1 MIDRRAT
8 TGLDPAK
15 DSALL
20 LQRMGF
26 FTLGIALPVS
36 AMVSRRA
43 AVVLAPIGVA
53 LLVIAAFLSEPERF
67 IRSLKRRSIKA
78 TALVLALLVG
88 WSLLSTTWAPAGAR
102 GIDRIV
108 NMLFALVIGIMGVA
122 ALPERVRAANLNAL
136 AVGAGLATVIA
147 AITQATGY
155 GLGDTEDDA
164 TILAR
169 GMALIVILTGPLV
182 AWLLSRGRTKG
193 AVALFATV
201 AATSALVRDP
211 VLVAALAA
219 GTAAF
224 ALVAGFAART
234 VSLVATGCV
243 LVVVLAPVI
252 PWVIKFNLG
261 SALGLEQALI
271 GRFANWA
278 STIAAAPVKLI
289 TGHGFGAVLAPLSS
303 TAPSGPLP
311 TSILVDIW
319 HELGL
324 VGAAAFATAIWFAMR
339 AVRVLS
345 PVIQAGAIAA
355 YIAALSLGIL
365 GFAAFRA
372 WWLMTLV
379 ALVIITTAVARGQ
392 ARTDRP
398 LVRFARAETA
408 AAELSRPTM
417 ATRSNTGNS

>member
-1 MIDRRAT
+1 
-8 TGLDPAK
+8 
-15 DSALL
+15 
-20 LQRMGF
+20 MGF

-53 LLVIAAFLSEPERF
+53 LLVMAAILSEPERF
-67 IRSLKRRSIKA
+67 IRSLKRRSVKA
-78 TALVLALLVG
+78 TALVLALLAG
-88 WSLLSTTWAPAGAR
+88 WSLLSTTWAPPGAR
-102 GIDRIV
+102 GMDRIA
-108 NMLFALVIGIMGVA
+108 NMVFALVIGIMGVA

-136 AVGAGLATVIA
+136 AVGAGVATVIA

-164 TILAR
+164 AILAR

-182 AWLLSRGRTKG
+182 AWLFSRGRTKG
-193 AVALFATV
+193 AIALFATV
-201 AATSALVRDP
+201 AATSMLVRDP
-211 VLVAALAA
+211 ALLAALVA

-224 ALVAGFAART
+224 ALVAGLAGRT
-234 VSLVATGCV
+234 VSSVAAASVLLV
-243 LVVVLAPVI
+243 LLAPALPWLLKAGFGSVI
-252 PWVIKFNLG
+252 
-261 SALGLEQALI
+261 GLEPALI
-271 GRFANWA
+271 SRFGNWA
-278 STIAAAPVKLI
+278 ATIAAAPVKLI
-289 TGHGFGAVLAPLSS
+289 TGHGFGAVLAPLSGA
-303 TAPSGPLP
+303 APRGALP

-324 VGAAAFATAIWFAMR
+324 VGAAAFAAAIWFAMR

-345 PVIQAGAIAA
+345 PVIQAGALAA
-355 YIAALSLGIL
+355 YMAALTLGIL
-365 GFAAFRA
+365 GFAGFRA

-398 LVRFARAETA
+398 LVRFARAGVAQTGMAPAGPSSCESA
-408 AAELSRPTM
+408 RPTM
-417 ATRSNTGNS
+417 TTRSRGGES